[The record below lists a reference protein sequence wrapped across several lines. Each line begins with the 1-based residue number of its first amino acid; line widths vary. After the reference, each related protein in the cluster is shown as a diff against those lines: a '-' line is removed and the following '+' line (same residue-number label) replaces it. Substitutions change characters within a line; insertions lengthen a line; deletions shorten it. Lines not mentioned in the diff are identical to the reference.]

1 MQISPLQTPGCL
13 ALCQESWVYIA
24 VIAGIGALSYIF
36 LVDRV
41 ERIVL

>member
-1 MQISPLQTPGCL
+1 VIGLIVGATGSFAYGL
-13 ALCQESWVYIA
+13 VYIA